1 MGTSLN
7 IPSKLPRWNAAFKP
21 NSVELKPSQNANN
34 FQFEYQ
40 QAQLEKEVEE
50 LAWAVERAEVTAR
63 GALEAHMHR
72 AEHKRQVLLHD
83 FFF

>member
-1 MGTSLN
+1 M
-7 IPSKLPRWNAAFKP
+7 
-21 NSVELKPSQNANN
+21 

-50 LAWAVERAEVTAR
+50 LAWAVERADITAR
-63 GALEAHMHR
+63 GTLEGHMHR
-72 AEHKRQVLLHD
+72 AEHKRQTLLHD